1 MDSAIYT
8 GLVTHQRYHPIH
20 HQFHYR
26 VFMMYLD
33 LDELDDLFKSQW
45 FWSVERKNIASFR
58 RTDHL
63 GDPNVSLKQAVIN
76 LVHDRVGFAL
86 EGPVRLL
93 THLRYWGYCFNPV
106 SFYYCY
112 DKTGQHLD
120 VIVAEINNTP
130 WGEQH
135 CYVLDIRT
143 SSNTSNI
150 AGPHQNYHHFVFEKK
165 FHISP
170 LMPMELTHDWW
181 FNTPK
186 NQLNVHMSNI
196 QDQKK
201 IFTAH
206 LNLKIKNLNSQHL
219 AHALI
224 HYPFM
229 TGKIIGA
236 IYWQA
241 LRTWLKGAPFY
252 SHPSSQSRST

>member
-8 GLVTHQRYHPIH
+8 GLVTHKRYSPFC
-20 HQFHYR
+20 HQFNYR

-33 LDELDDLFKSQW
+33 LDELDDLFASQW
-45 FWSVERKNIASFR
+45 FWSVEKNNIASFR

-63 GDPNVSLKQAVIN
+63 GDPNISLKKAVVD
-76 LVHDRVGFAL
+76 LVYERIGFVL

-112 DKTGQHLD
+112 DKIKQHLE

-135 CYVLDIRT
+135 CYVLNVRNGSPKSDVVRC
-143 SSNTSNI
+143 N
-150 AGPHQNYHHFVFEKK
+150 QNHHFVFPKT

-186 NQLNVHMSNI
+186 NQLRVHMNNL

-201 IFTAH
+201 ILTAH
-206 LNLKIKNLNSQHL
+206 LNLQRKNLNSQSL

-229 TGKIIGA
+229 TGKVISA
-236 IYWQA
+236 IYWQS

-252 SHPSSQSRST
+252 SHPSS

>member
-8 GLVTHQRYHPIH
+8 GLVTHKRYSPFC
-20 HQFHYR
+20 HQFNYR

-33 LDELDDLFKSQW
+33 LDELDDLFASQW
-45 FWSVERKNIASFR
+45 FWSVEKNNIASFR

-63 GDPNVSLKQAVIN
+63 GDPNISLKKAVVD
-76 LVHDRVGFAL
+76 LVYERIGFVL

-112 DKTGQHLD
+112 DKIKQHLE

-135 CYVLDIRT
+135 CYVLNVRNGSPKSDVVRC
-143 SSNTSNI
+143 N
-150 AGPHQNYHHFVFEKK
+150 QNHHFVFPKT

-186 NQLNVHMSNI
+186 NQLRVHMNNL

-206 LNLKIKNLNSQHL
+206 LNLQRKNLNSQSL

-229 TGKIIGA
+229 TGKVISA
-236 IYWQA
+236 IYWQS

-252 SHPSSQSRST
+252 SHPSS

>member
-1 MDSAIYT
+1 MNSAIYT
-8 GLVTHQRYHPIH
+8 GLVTHKRYRPIH

-45 FWSVERKNIASFR
+45 FWSVEKKNIASFHR
-58 RTDHL
+58 INHL
-63 GDPNVSLKQAVIN
+63 GNPNIPLKQSVVD
-76 LVHDRVGFAL
+76 LVYDRVGLVL
-86 EGPVRLL
+86 EGPVCLL
-93 THLRYWGYCFNPV
+93 THLRYWGYGFNPV

-112 DKTGQHLD
+112 DKTGQHLE

-135 CYVLDIRT
+135 CYVL
-143 SSNTSNI
+143 NI
-150 AGPHQNYHHFVFEKK
+150 PQKRLHQNHHHFVFPKA

-181 FNTPK
+181 FSTPK
-186 NQLNVHMSNI
+186 NQLRVHMNNI
-196 QDQKK
+196 QDQEK

-206 LNLKIKNLNSQHL
+206 LHLQKKKLNREHL
-219 AHALI
+219 AQVLI

-229 TGKIIGA
+229 TAKVIGA
-236 IYWQA
+236 IYWQS

-252 SHPSSQSRST
+252 SHPSS